1 MAENNTFPS
10 KLDMYREQKEKDE
23 KFRLIPDDLITEYLD
38 LHQQK
43 SELEQQH
50 QLRVDDLIQEHK
62 RRKKLILLDLEAN
75 CKKMEEIS
83 GLDDFSLSKRLPPR
97 RDIEPPF

>member
-1 MAENNTFPS
+1 MSFPT
-10 KLDMYREQKEKDE
+10 KDDIQREKNLNDL
-23 KFRLIPDDLITEYLD
+23 KFSYISDDLIAEYLD

>member
-1 MAENNTFPS
+1 MSKTFITRFDHYKEEKENN
-10 KLDMYREQKEKDE
+10 E

-97 RDIEPPF
+97 RDIEPPY